1 MEMCKAGLEN
11 KMSDRWQKFMFSAF
25 KQSQVYLYNETVQS
39 ALHNKTVITVYEMI
53 TKHYILSNAII
64 KYIDQYVNQF
74 PSGF

>member
-1 MEMCKAGLEN
+1 M
-11 KMSDRWQKFMFSAF
+11 AF